1 MRLWIIRHGKAHPH
15 SATGRDE
22 DRELAPRGL
31 EQARWLAGELADP
44 LVTPARVLSSPLP
57 RALATA
63 RIIGDAMGCELLVR
77 DELSTAHGVE
87 SHVRLLRGQWEPEQ
101 GDVLAIVGHNPT
113 LSDLGRL
120 LVGGTLPELRT
131 GEAWLLAPRD
141 GSEARRAGEPGTM
154 RLLRAER
161 LAGE

>member
-15 SATGRDE
+15 SGTGRDE

-31 EQARWLAGELADP
+31 DQARWLGAELADP
-44 LVTPARVLSSPLP
+44 VVAPHLVLSSPLP

-63 RIIGDAMGCELLVR
+63 RLIADAVGCELAVR
-77 DELSTAHGVE
+77 RELSTAHGLE
-87 SHVRLLRGQWEPEQ
+87 SHAALLRGEWAGESRP
-101 GDVLAIVGHNPT
+101 VLAIVGHNPT
-113 LSDLGRL
+113 LSDLGRW

-131 GEAWLLAPRD
+131 GEAWLLAPLN
-141 GSEARRAGEPGTM
+141 GAVPGEPGTM